1 MNHDIGKGLSEAYK
15 TLYST
20 VENADG
26 ESFVEVQDFVIEKG
40 MSSSEM
46 SSVLKGHKYSKKQ
59 LLDMSKKS
67 TKEGRHGEADA
78 FYKEFSKEEKT
89 CAHNIEGEE
98 CPLHGK
104 KKCPSEVKEA
114 AVSKAQ
120 QRFMG
125 MVYATKKGKAAP
137 SPEVAAAAASMTKKD
152 AKDFAGTKHDKL
164 PEKKGRYRE
173 QYENYKEDLLEYHL
187 EKYESWIESLH
198 EQGYDISKWEKEE
211 LVDTYIKEN
220 NLWSSANTIKEATR
234 AAKEGKKDE
243 HRVGVEIRAKQAS
256 KSLEAKKE
264 RQKVLDKHEKKTGT
278 KLDISK
284 SPEGKS
290 HAKNF
295 PGSRQKK
302 KVKGAKETPLETHN
316 RRVGRDTLRK
326 LKHGKTSKEKKYDA
340 AMAKHTS
347 RFD

>member
-40 MSSSEM
+40 MSSSDM

-152 AKDFAGTKHDKL
+152 AKKFAGTKHDKL

-173 QYENYKEDLLEYHL
+173 QYEVYKQELLEHHL

-198 EQGYDISKWEKEE
+198 EQGYDISKWEMEE

-220 NLWSSANTIKEATR
+220 NLWSSEQTIKEAL
-234 AAKEGKKDE
+234 KEGKGSPE
-243 HRVGVEIRAKQAS
+243 ALAS
-256 KSLEAKKE
+256 LGKVKK
-264 RQKVLDKHEKKTGT
+264 RQEVLDAHEKKTGK
-278 KLDISK
+278 KLDITK
-284 SPEGKS
+284 TPEHKA
-290 HAKNF
+290 HKKNF
-295 PGSRQKK
+295 PGAKRTGK
-302 KVKGAKETPLETHN
+302 KVKGAKETPSETHN
-316 RRVGRDTLRK
+316 RRVNKTVDRIVKRGY
-326 LKHGKTSKEKKYDA
+326 TSKEKKDNA
-340 AMAKHTS
+340 AMAKHAS

>member
-78 FYKEFSKEEKT
+78 LYKEFSKEEKT

-152 AKDFAGTKHDKL
+152 AKKFAGTKHDDL

-173 QYENYKEDLLEYHL
+173 QYEVYKQELLEHHL
-187 EKYESWIESLH
+187 EKYASWIESLH
-198 EQGYDISKWEKEE
+198 EQGYDVSKWEKEE

-220 NLWSSANTIKEATR
+220 NLWSSEETIREAL
-234 AAKEGKKDE
+234 KEGKGSPE
-243 HRVGVEIRAKQAS
+243 ALAS
-256 KSLEAKKE
+256 LDKVKK

-278 KLDISK
+278 KLDIKK
-284 SPEGKS
+284 SPEYKD
-290 HAKNF
+290 HKKNF
-295 PGSRQKK
+295 PGAKRQDK
-302 KVKGAKETPLETHN
+302 KVKGAKETDLQKHN
-316 RRVGRDTLRK
+316 RRVQTYSDR
-326 LKHGKTSKEKKYDA
+326 LKKYGKTKKQAAYDK
-340 AMAKHTS
+340 AMSKHTS

>member
-40 MSSSEM
+40 MSTDSM
-46 SSVLKGHKYSKKQ
+46 DSVLKNNKYSSKE
-59 LLDMSKKS
+59 LFNMSKKS
-67 TKEGRHGEADA
+67 TKEGRHGEAHSL
-78 FYKEFSKEEKT
+78 YKEFKRKKSM
-89 CAHNIEGEE
+89 GESME
-98 CPLHGK
+98 CPVCGCDPCQCLEGTITEK
-104 KKCPSEVKEA
+104 

-137 SPEVAAAAASMTKKD
+137 SPEVAAAAASMTKND
-152 AKDFAGTKHDKL
+152 AKKFAGTKHDKL

-173 QYENYKEDLLEYHL
+173 QYEIYKEELLEYHL

-220 NLWSSANTIKEATR
+220 NLWSSANTIVEATR

-243 HRVGVEIRAKQAS
+243 HRVGVEIRSKQAS